1 MCVSLSLSPAGRAS
15 HIPMPVNNNA
25 VVLSVLAMFLPLP
38 HGFVS
43 GMCEAERKEY
53 ETWVF
58 EWVYVYVCVCV
69 CVCQAYYILVF
80 STKLCFS
87 TFFLCIFFADTHSTS
102 LVMHSSDQCF
112 ALFRVLYCCK
122 FLPPLLLSCYFL
134 QAGFPCWYKP
144 SVSILSF
151 V

>member
-1 MCVSLSLSPAGRAS
+1 MIVWWTVKIWRSVNLWVFNIMTSCFGLLFWISVAKHNISNSYVCVCVSLSLSPAGRAS

-38 HGFVS
+38 HGFVL

-87 TFFLCIFFADTHSTS
+87 TFFFYVYSLLTHI
-102 LVMHSSDQCF
+102 
-112 ALFRVLYCCK
+112 
-122 FLPPLLLSCYFL
+122 PLH
-134 QAGFPCWYKP
+134 
-144 SVSILSF
+144 
-151 V
+151 